1 MTFARVWRF
10 DVVPEHE
17 SEFVAANA
25 PDGVWA
31 RLFSQAEGYLGST
44 LEPVAGM
51 PFTYRTTDRWR
62 SHADFASFLER
73 FGDAYRALDARYE
86 SLSRSET
93 MEFEGLSPDEVGEP

>member
-1 MTFARVWRF
+1 MPHVFIPAASGRTHFAQSR
-10 DVVPEHE
+10 PH
-17 SEFVAANA
+17 
-25 PDGVWA
+25 